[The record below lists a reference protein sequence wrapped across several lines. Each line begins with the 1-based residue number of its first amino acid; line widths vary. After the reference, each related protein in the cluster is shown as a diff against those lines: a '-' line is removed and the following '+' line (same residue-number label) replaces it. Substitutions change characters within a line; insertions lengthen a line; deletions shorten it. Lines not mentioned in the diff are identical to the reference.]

1 MCVSYFLAKRERGRR
16 AVEFGAAQPF
26 GSEAKV
32 GQTKL
37 PELEDLL
44 IIKSTL
50 PHAAGK
56 LKIASL
62 EVRHCKNN

>member
-1 MCVSYFLAKRERGRR
+1 MCLVFFGKERKRQEGSRVWAAK
-16 AVEFGAAQPF
+16 PF